1 MLKVIILSSVL
12 MMGLT
17 PFSGR
22 MNAPVAA
29 DPEDVKTLI
38 QDYVGAEGKYTKKT
52 HIHLNDEAIAEL
64 KEYFHAGAN
73 APKRRTYYDET
84 VDALLMGDYD
94 GGFAHINS
102 GYAKNGDNMDH
113 YEYLDAA
120 TPNIGTLFTA
130 KDVTYTVN
138 NTSPNQFFVNLSNVA
153 NESAE
158 HDWEFEDN
166 VYTYEITSLEKE
178 GDFYKDAL
186 LHKVFYFAA
195 PMLLEKASAY
205 LSPSKITVEEVDS
218 KLVISLYVDGVDLAK
233 LDNTDGLLS
242 QASIEKGLILN

>member
-22 MNAPVAA
+22 LNAPVDAN
-29 DPEDVKTLI
+29 PEDVKTLI
-38 QDYVGAEGKYTKKT
+38 QDYVGTEGKYTKKT
-52 HIHLNDEAIAEL
+52 HIHLNDAAIAEL

-94 GGFAHINS
+94 GGFEHINS

-113 YEYLDAA
+113 YSYNGSSTD
-120 TPNIGTLFTA
+120 GSDFFTA
-130 KDVTYTVN
+130 KEVDYPVN

-153 NESAE
+153 TESAL
-158 HDWEFEDN
+158 HDWEEEDG
-166 VYTYEITSLEKE
+166 VYTYAITSLTKE
-178 GDFYKDAL
+178 GDFYKDVL

-195 PMLLEKASAY
+195 PMLLETASAY

-218 KLVISLYVDGVDLAK
+218 KLVISVYVYGVDLTK

>member
-22 MNAPVAA
+22 LNAPIAA
-29 DPEDVKTLI
+29 DPDDVKTLI
-38 QDYVGAEGKYTKKT
+38 QGYVDAQAGKYTKKT
-52 HIHLNDEAIAEL
+52 HIHLNDAAITEL

-94 GGFAHINS
+94 GGFTHINS

-113 YEYLDAA
+113 YSYNGSSTD
-120 TPNIGTLFTA
+120 GSDFFTA
-130 KDVTYTVN
+130 KEVDYPVN

-153 NESAE
+153 NESAL
-158 HDWEFEDN
+158 HDWEVEGD

-186 LHKVFYFAA
+186 LHKVFYFVA
-195 PMLLEKASAY
+195 PMLLEKAY
-205 LSPSKITVEEVDS
+205 FSPSKITVEEVDS

-233 LDNTDGLLS
+233 LDNEDGLLS